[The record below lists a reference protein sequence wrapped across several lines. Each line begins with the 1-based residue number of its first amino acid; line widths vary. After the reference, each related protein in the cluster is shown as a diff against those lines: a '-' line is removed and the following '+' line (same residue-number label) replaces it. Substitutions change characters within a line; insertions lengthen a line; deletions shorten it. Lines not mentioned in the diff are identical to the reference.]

1 MWYNIRMSTI
11 AQISTPLGSG
21 GIAIVRISGEDALKI
36 GRSLFYSKKL
46 QNSDITPRLLYLG
59 DFDLGDAKERC
70 MMVYFKAPYS
80 FTGEDVVEF
89 QIHGGEYLATKVLD
103 RIVEKGAT
111 LAQNGEFSKRAF
123 LNGKM
128 SLDEAEATIDMI
140 NATSDAEI
148 KASSKLAE
156 RSLFKQVK
164 KIQDDLKNGVANL
177 EVALDYPEH
186 DDEAMSEQAVVEILK
201 NSLETLKNLEKT
213 YKNGEKIKFGID
225 VAIVGKPNVGKS
237 SLLNALLKED
247 RAIVTDVK
255 GTTRDTLKETVNY
268 KGLKINFID
277 TAGIRESE
285 DIVEKIGVE
294 KSKKTIEQSDIILFV
309 IDGSENLDN
318 EDKELEKKLDKSKVI
333 YVINKS
339 DMPKKVDI
347 DNAIVVSAKQN
358 INIDTIFD
366 EILRKTKLDKIDYS
380 QLQITNKRHYEAL
393 KEAIEMIENVT
404 SENSVTLDIL
414 DMQIKKIWQKLGEI
428 TGETA
433 NEAIIDEIFSKF
445 CLGK

>member
-1 MWYNIRMSTI
+1 MSTI

>member
-1 MWYNIRMSTI
+1 MSTI

-103 RIVEKGAT
+103 RIVEKGAS

-156 RSLFKQVK
+156 GSLFKQVK

-277 TAGIRESE
+277 TAGIRESD

-309 IDGSENLDN
+309 IEGSENLDN
-318 EDKELEKKLDKSKVI
+318 
-333 YVINKS
+333 
-339 DMPKKVDI
+339 
-347 DNAIVVSAKQN
+347 
-358 INIDTIFD
+358 
-366 EILRKTKLDKIDYS
+366 
-380 QLQITNKRHYEAL
+380 
-393 KEAIEMIENVT
+393 
-404 SENSVTLDIL
+404 
-414 DMQIKKIWQKLGEI
+414 
-428 TGETA
+428 
-433 NEAIIDEIFSKF
+433 
-445 CLGK
+445 

>member
-1 MWYNIRMSTI
+1 MSTI

-46 QNSDITPRLLYLG
+46 LSSDITSRLLYLG

-156 RSLFKQVK
+156 GTLFKQVK

-186 DDEAMSEQAVVEILK
+186 DDEAMSESAVVEILK

-213 YKNGEKIKFGID
+213 YKNGEKIKFGVD

-277 TAGIRESE
+277 TAGIRES
-285 DIVEKIGVE
+285 DDVVEKIGVE

-309 IDGSENLDN
+309 IDGSESFDN
-318 EDKELEKKLDKSKVI
+318 EDKELEKNLDKSKVI

-339 DMPKKVDI
+339 DMPKKVEI

-358 INIDTIFD
+358 INIDAIFD
-366 EILRKTKLDKIDYS
+366 DILKKTKLDKIDYS

-393 KEAIEMIENVT
+393 KQAIAMIENVT
-404 SENSVTLDIL
+404 KEKSVTLDIL

>member
-59 DFDLGDAKERC
+59 DFDLGDATEKC

-103 RIVEKGAT
+103 RILEKGAS

-156 RSLFKQVK
+156 GSLFKQVK
-164 KIQDDLKNGVANL
+164 KIQDELKNGVANL

-201 NSLETLKNLEKT
+201 NSLEKLKALEKT

-277 TAGIRESE
+277 TAGIRESD

-309 IDGSENLDN
+309 IDGSESLDN
-318 EDKELEKKLDKSKVI
+318 EDKELEKNLDKSKVI

>member
-1 MWYNIRMSTI
+1 MKTI

-36 GRSLFYSKKL
+36 GRSLFCCKKL
-46 QNSDITPRLLYLG
+46 EKNEITPRYLYLG
-59 DFDLGDAKERC
+59 DFKLDDATEKC

-103 RIVEKGAT
+103 KIVEKGAT

-148 KASSKLAE
+148 KASSKLAHGN
-156 RSLFKQVK
+156 LFKEVK
-164 KIQDDLKNGVANL
+164 TIQDNLKDALANM
-177 EVALDYPEH
+177 EVCLDYPEH
-186 DDEAMSEQAVVEILK
+186 DDETKSIENIQKTLK
-201 NSLETLKNLEKT
+201 NSLKTLKKLENS
-213 YKNGEKIKFGID
+213 YKNGQKIKFGID

-237 SLLNALLKED
+237 SLLNALIKED
-247 RAIVTDVK
+247 RAIVTDIK

-277 TAGIRESE
+277 TAGIRESK

-294 KSKKTIEQSDIILFV
+294 KSRESIKNSDIVLFV
-309 IDGSENLDN
+309 LDSSQEKDK
-318 EDKELEKKLDKSKVI
+318 EDIELEKTIDKNKVI
-333 YVINKS
+333 YILNKS
-339 DMPKKVDI
+339 DRPQKLFIKD
-347 DNAIVVSAKQN
+347 AIYISAKDN
-358 INIDTIFD
+358 KNIDEIFE
-366 EILRKTKLDKIDYS
+366 EILKKTRLDKINYS
-380 QLQITNKRHYEAL
+380 ELQITNKRQHEAL
-393 KEAIEMIENVT
+393 KEAINEIEKITN
-404 SENSVTLDIL
+404 ENIVTLDIL

>member
-1 MWYNIRMSTI
+1 MSTI

-46 QNSDITPRLLYLG
+46 LSSDITPRLLYLG

-156 RSLFKQVK
+156 GTLFKQVK

-186 DDEAMSEQAVVEILK
+186 DDEAMSESAVVEILK

-213 YKNGEKIKFGID
+213 YKKGEKIKFGVD

-285 DIVEKIGVE
+285 DVVEKIGVE
-294 KSKKTIEQSDIILFV
+294 KSKKTIEQSDIVLFV
-309 IDGSENLDN
+309 IDGSESLDN
-318 EDKELEKKLDKSKVI
+318 EDKELEKNLDKSKMI

-339 DMPKKVDI
+339 DMPKKVEI

-380 QLQITNKRHYEAL
+380 QLQITNKRHYESL
-393 KEAIEMIENVT
+393 KQAIAMIENVT
-404 SENSVTLDIL
+404 KEKSVTLDIL

>member
-1 MWYNIRMSTI
+1 MSTI

-21 GIAIVRISGEDALKI
+21 GIAIVRISGDDALKI
-36 GRSLFYSKKL
+36 GRSLFYSKKI

-103 RIVEKGAT
+103 RIVEKGAS

-156 RSLFKQVK
+156 GSLFKQVK

-213 YKNGEKIKFGID
+213 YKNGEKIKFGVD
-225 VAIVGKPNVGKS
+225 VVIVGKPNVGKS

-277 TAGIRESE
+277 TAGIRESD

-309 IDGSENLDN
+309 IDGSESLDN
-318 EDKELEKKLDKSKVI
+318 EDKELEKNLDKSKVI

-347 DNAIVVSAKQN
+347 GNAIVVSAKQN
-358 INIDTIFD
+358 INIDAVFD
-366 EILRKTKLDKIDYS
+366 EILRKTRLDKIDYS

-393 KEAIEMIENVT
+393 KEAIEMIEKVT

>member
-1 MWYNIRMSTI
+1 MSTI

-59 DFDLGDAKERC
+59 DFDLGDATEKC

-103 RIVEKGAT
+103 RILEKGAS

-156 RSLFKQVK
+156 GSLFKQVK
-164 KIQDDLKNGVANL
+164 KIQDELKNGVANL

-201 NSLETLKNLEKT
+201 NSLEKLKALEKT

-277 TAGIRESE
+277 TAGIRESD

-309 IDGSENLDN
+309 IDGSESLDN
-318 EDKELEKKLDKSKVI
+318 EDKELEKNLDKSKVI

>member
-1 MWYNIRMSTI
+1 MTDTI

-21 GIAIVRISGEDALKI
+21 GIAIVRMSGDDALKI
-36 GRSLFYSKKL
+36 AHKLFYSKKL
-46 QNSDITPRLLYLG
+46 QNSEITPRLLYLG
-59 DFDLGDAKERC
+59 DFQLNDATEKC

-103 RIVEKGAT
+103 ELINAGAV
-111 LAQNGEFSKRAF
+111 LAKNGEFSKRAF

-148 KASSKLAE
+148 NASSRLMHGKL
-156 RSLFKQVK
+156 FQKVK
-164 KIQDDLKNGVANL
+164 DVQDELKDALANL

-186 DDEAMSEQAVVEILK
+186 DDETQSIESVKQ
-201 NSLETLKNLEKT
+201 TLKNAVLTLKQLDNTHE
-213 YKNGEKIKFGID
+213 NGKKIKFGVD

-237 SLLNALLKED
+237 SILNALLNED

-255 GTTRDTLKETVNY
+255 GTTRDTLKETISY

-294 KSKKTIEQSDIILFV
+294 KSRKSIEESDIVLFVLDSSEDMDDEDIQLEKTI
-309 IDGSENLDN
+309 
-318 EDKELEKKLDKSKVI
+318 DKRKLV
-333 YVINKS
+333 YVLNKS
-339 DMPKKVDI
+339 DKPQKLSI
-347 DNAIVVSAKQN
+347 DGAIYVSAKDN
-358 INIDTIFD
+358 KNIDQIFE
-366 EILRKTKLDKIDYS
+366 EILKKTRFDKIDYS
-380 QLQITNKRHYEAL
+380 ELQITNKRHHEAL
-393 KEAIEMIENVT
+393 KEAIIDIEEIF
-404 SENSVTLDIL
+404 SRDIKTLDIL
-414 DMQIKKIWQKLGEI
+414 DMQIKKVWKKLGEI

-433 NEAIIDEIFSKF
+433 NETIIDEIFSKF

>member
-1 MWYNIRMSTI
+1 MSTI

-21 GIAIVRISGEDALKI
+21 GIAIVRISGDDALNI
-36 GRSLFYSKKL
+36 GRSLFYSKKI
-46 QNSDITPRLLYLG
+46 QNSDITPRLLYIG

-103 RIVEKGAT
+103 RIVEKGAS

-156 RSLFKQVK
+156 GSLFKQVK

-201 NSLETLKNLEKT
+201 NSFETLKNLEKT
-213 YKNGEKIKFGID
+213 YKNGEKIKFGVD

-277 TAGIRESE
+277 TAGIRESD

-309 IDGSENLDN
+309 IDGSESLDN
-318 EDKELEKKLDKSKVI
+318 EDKELEKNLDKSKVI

-339 DMPKKVDI
+339 DMPKKVNI
-347 DNAIVVSAKQN
+347 GNAIVVSAKQN
-358 INIDTIFD
+358 INIDAVFD
-366 EILRKTKLDKIDYS
+366 EILRKTRLDKIDYS

-393 KEAIEMIENVT
+393 KEAIEMIEKVT

>member
-1 MWYNIRMSTI
+1 MSTI

-21 GIAIVRISGEDALKI
+21 GIAIVRISGDDALKI
-36 GRSLFYSKKL
+36 GRSLFYSKKI

-103 RIVEKGAT
+103 RIVEKGAI

-156 RSLFKQVK
+156 GSLFKQVK

-201 NSLETLKNLEKT
+201 NSLETLKTLEKT
-213 YKNGEKIKFGID
+213 YKNGEKIKFGVD

-277 TAGIRESE
+277 TAGIRESD

-309 IDGSENLDN
+309 IDGSESLDN
-318 EDKELEKKLDKSKVI
+318 EDKELEKNLDKSKVI

-347 DNAIVVSAKQN
+347 GNAIVVSAKQN
-358 INIDTIFD
+358 INIDAVFD
-366 EILRKTKLDKIDYS
+366 EILRKTRLDKIDYS

-393 KEAIEMIENVT
+393 KEAIEMIEKVT

>member
-1 MWYNIRMSTI
+1 MSTI

-21 GIAIVRISGEDALKI
+21 GIAIVRISGDDALKI
-36 GRSLFYSKKL
+36 GRSLFYSKKI
-46 QNSDITPRLLYLG
+46 QNSDITPRLLYIG

-103 RIVEKGAT
+103 RIVEKGAS

-156 RSLFKQVK
+156 GSLFKQVK

-201 NSLETLKNLEKT
+201 NSFETLKNLEKT
-213 YKNGEKIKFGID
+213 YKNGEKIKFGVD

-277 TAGIRESE
+277 TAGIRESD

-309 IDGSENLDN
+309 IDGSESLDN
-318 EDKELEKKLDKSKVI
+318 EDKELEKNLDKSKVI

-339 DMPKKVDI
+339 DMPKKVNI
-347 DNAIVVSAKQN
+347 GNAIVVSAKQN
-358 INIDTIFD
+358 INIDAVFD
-366 EILRKTKLDKIDYS
+366 EILRKTRLDKIDYS

-393 KEAIEMIENVT
+393 KEAIEMIEKVT